1 MELRMS
7 KFSDTKHA
15 EALYQEIENL
25 EYDIEEVERYLW
37 AYQQELERLQLDYAM
52 EEDVF
57 NSGIKD
63 EEDE

>member
-1 MELRMS
+1 MS

-15 EALYQEIENL
+15 KALYQEIENL

-37 AYQQELERLQLDYAM
+37 AYQQELERLQLEYAM

-57 NSGIKD
+57 YSGIRD